1 MGTFSM
7 FFTNFVISFIVS
19 SITIAVIMLV
29 KKVFQKQLSAKWQYN
44 LWFLLLVALTLPFIP
59 SQFIHF
65 SIDFISLNGNQ
76 SYGVSSTFANTRAA
90 DAPSNV
96 NWMQDFAL
104 TVNRFNPGLLNLIL
118 AGIWMLGM
126 VFFAVLTIRAW
137 IRLNNIKKTVHGLE
151 NQEVAILFEQCKQ
164 HLNISKKVILGVSPL
179 INSPLTFGLIKTYVV
194 LPADFSEWLSK
205 KDMKHI
211 FLHEL
216 NHYKYKD
223 IVVNYLTVTYQIIY
237 WFHPL
242 VWIAFKE
249 MRLDREIAC
258 DSRVLNSLD
267 EHCYKDYGN
276 TIIHFVDRTSK
287 ARNYMLAN
295 HLNDSKEQ
303 IKRRIKKIAFF
314 TTESK
319 RLKLK
324 SIGIFI
330 LVGVFVASQLPLVSV
345 MADSHNRY
353 NFNDE
358 RTVYE
363 DLSEYFDGYEG
374 SFVLYDMKADRYHI
388 YNEDKSTMRVS
399 PDSTYK
405 IYSALFGLESD
416 VISSDNSTLK
426 WNGQRFPYDAWNK
439 DQNLSTAMEDSVTWY
454 FQALDKRTE
463 LDTIQ
468 GYLNKIDYGNQDV
481 SYGIEQ
487 YWLESSLKISPVEQ
501 VQLLKSFYKNEFQFK
516 EKNIQTVKDTLKL
529 AEKENLRLSGKTG
542 TGNVNGNDINGW
554 YIGYVETKE
563 NTYFFAT
570 NIQNGDNA
578 SGSKA
583 TEITLS
589 ILEDKGIY

>member
-1 MGTFSM
+1 M

-19 SITIAVIMLV
+19 SITIAVIMLI

-76 SYGVSSTFANTRAA
+76 SNGVGSSFTNTRAA

-104 TVNRFNPGLLNLIL
+104 TVNRFNPELLNLIL

-137 IRLNNIKKTVHGLE
+137 IRLNNIKKTVYGLE

-164 HLNISKKVILGVSPL
+164 HLNISKKVVLGVSPL

-223 IVVNYLTVTYQIIY
+223 IAVNYLTVIYQIIY

-287 ARNYMLAN
+287 SRNYMLAN
-295 HLNDSKEQ
+295 QLNGSKEQ
-303 IKRRIKKIAFF
+303 IKRRIKKISSF

-330 LVGVFVASQLPLVSV
+330 LAGVFVASQLPLVSV

-353 NFNDE
+353 DFNGE

-374 SFVLYDMKADRYHI
+374 SFVLYDMKADRYRI
-388 YNEDKSTMRVS
+388 YNENKSTMRVS

-416 VISSDNSTLK
+416 AISSDNSTLK
-426 WNGQRFPYDAWNK
+426 WNGQSYPYDSWNK
-439 DQNLSTAMEDSVTWY
+439 DQNLSTAMGDSVTWY
-454 FQALDKRTE
+454 FQALDKRTD
-463 LDTIQ
+463 LNNIQ
-468 GYLNKIDYGNQDV
+468 GYLNEIDYGNQDV
-481 SYGIEQ
+481 SNGIEQ

-501 VQLLKSFYKNEFQFK
+501 VQLLNSFYKNEFQFK

-529 AEKENLRLSGKTG
+529 SKKKNLRLSGKTG

-554 YIGYVETKE
+554 FIGYVETKE

-570 NIQNGDNA
+570 NIQNGDNS

-589 ILEDKGIY
+589 ILKDKGIY